1 VGIGWVSVRRLC
13 EGGVVGRCLGCAP
26 PCGSGRVRV
35 ALVVCW
41 GVVSGLWV
49 FFGVVYGCE
58 GGLVVVVVVFIGARI
73 DFLCIFEG

>member
-1 VGIGWVSVRRLC
+1 
-13 EGGVVGRCLGCAP
+13 VVGGCLGCAP

-35 ALVVCW
+35 VLVVYW

-49 FFGVVYGCE
+49 FLGVVYGRE
-58 GGLVVVVVVFIGARI
+58 WGLVLVVVVFIGARI